1 MNIIAHCIDQISSVL
16 QESFHSMEDGQMN
29 LTDLVKNI
37 RHTMR
42 DLSVEM
48 VEDILHKT
56 EESIYQSPKRK
67 RTYTVQRK
75 DDKKTIAT
83 LLGDITFERRYYV
96 HRKTGEFSHLLDD
109 FLELT
114 PHQRMDSSV
123 EEAILERASEQ
134 SYQQSIDSLEG
145 IGIHSRTT
153 VMNVVHK
160 YSADNAVLPT
170 GPKKQ
175 VDYLY
180 VEADED
186 HVAYQDSKNREMRL
200 VYVHEGYK
208 DTNGAIKRSELKIAR
223 RFTGLYEDSGELWAD
238 VSNYLEEQYDT
249 TACKQIFLSGDGAS
263 WIKKGMDYLPAKTIF
278 VLDPFHTSQAA
289 KRASAGM
296 RDMFPILQNWIQKG
310 HKGYVS
316 DYFSR
321 RLQDTW
327 LSANM
332 RQTLENSRTYLKR
345 NWESI
350 QLQASPHYISCSAEG
365 HVSHWLSARLSSR
378 PLGWSKRGAE
388 NIAKLRIYTRN
399 GGSITKLIAT
409 KQKEEQ
415 RERKIDRLDKRVSR
429 KHSQHYDVIQARI
442 PLLTHSTH
450 STSRTMMNNI
460 RGM

>member
-145 IGIHSRTT
+145 IGIHS
-153 VMNVVHK
+153 
-160 YSADNAVLPT
+160 
-170 GPKKQ
+170 
-175 VDYLY
+175 
-180 VEADED
+180 
-186 HVAYQDSKNREMRL
+186 
-200 VYVHEGYK
+200 
-208 DTNGAIKRSELKIAR
+208 
-223 RFTGLYEDSGELWAD
+223 
-238 VSNYLEEQYDT
+238 
-249 TACKQIFLSGDGAS
+249 
-263 WIKKGMDYLPAKTIF
+263 
-278 VLDPFHTSQAA
+278 
-289 KRASAGM
+289 
-296 RDMFPILQNWIQKG
+296 
-310 HKGYVS
+310 
-316 DYFSR
+316 
-321 RLQDTW
+321 
-327 LSANM
+327 
-332 RQTLENSRTYLKR
+332 
-345 NWESI
+345 
-350 QLQASPHYISCSAEG
+350 
-365 HVSHWLSARLSSR
+365 
-378 PLGWSKRGAE
+378 
-388 NIAKLRIYTRN
+388 
-399 GGSITKLIAT
+399 
-409 KQKEEQ
+409 
-415 RERKIDRLDKRVSR
+415 
-429 KHSQHYDVIQARI
+429 
-442 PLLTHSTH
+442 
-450 STSRTMMNNI
+450 
-460 RGM
+460 